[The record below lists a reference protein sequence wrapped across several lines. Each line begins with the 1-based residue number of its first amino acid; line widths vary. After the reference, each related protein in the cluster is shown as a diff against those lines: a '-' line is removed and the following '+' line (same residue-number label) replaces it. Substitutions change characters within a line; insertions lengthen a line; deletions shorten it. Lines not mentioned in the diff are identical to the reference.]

1 MMQHVGISE
10 EIHYICTVERTSIL
24 MAYDIRCMPVSCNIY
39 IGNRFQAFPGTPS
52 TLNDICDD
60 ILHGVSCLS

>member
-1 MMQHVGISE
+1 MGRMMQHVGISE

-39 IGNRFQAFPGTPS
+39 IGNRFQEPHRP
-52 TLNDICDD
+52 
-60 ILHGVSCLS
+60 